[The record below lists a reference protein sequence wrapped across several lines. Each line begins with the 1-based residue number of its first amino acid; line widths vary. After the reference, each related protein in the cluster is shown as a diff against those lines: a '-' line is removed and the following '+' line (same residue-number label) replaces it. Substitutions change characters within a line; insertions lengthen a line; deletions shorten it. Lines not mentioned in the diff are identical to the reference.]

1 MDTYSKYTVENPRL
15 CRRVK
20 YSTEENKD
28 SNTSVYAIENQ
39 KSSQIVP
46 NTDIIQNKV
55 NQHSVCEVVDRWG
68 NIVIP
73 QDVVDSVQ
81 SATSCTTAHKTHTL
95 RHNIDNSY
103 NSVTKYN
110 TTSTSSPTSLNEQTK
125 ICLLETDII
134 DKIGVNEQTI
144 KSEEPCSYMPQMQP
158 SKDSNNNDTT
168 MFEMQNTSDEKK
180 KSDIIML
187 PSPNLISSSAYKS
200 VGHHRNL
207 ALINSS
213 FPTNIDIENIHPL
226 NKMQRHKCSIS
237 TVTNTNVHKSGI
249 IDRLCPEIVSL
260 PSLPTI
266 LRNGNTTSNSNVDS
280 TDLSQEV
287 DSANAHPTS
296 ASPAILP
303 GYTKLFSRMCFS
315 TNFATSIKLSA
326 TTKSYLMI
334 LVLLFISNMAGKKRF
349 IYSPIFVTDVMN
361 DSKLLHNLKN
371 RYEFI
376 LCI

>member
-1 MDTYSKYTVENPRL
+1 MNMDTSSKYTVENSRL
-15 CRRVK
+15 CRRVRD
-20 YSTEENKD
+20 SIEENKD
-28 SNTSVYAIENQ
+28 SNTSEYAIENQ

-55 NQHSVCEVVDRWG
+55 NQHTVCEVVDRCG
-68 NIVIP
+68 NVVIP
-73 QDVVDSVQ
+73 QEVVDSVQ
-81 SATSCTTAHKTHTL
+81 SATSCIATHKTHTL
-95 RHNIDNSY
+95 RHSIDNSY

-187 PSPNLISSSAYKS
+187 PSPTLISSSAYKN

-213 FPTNIDIENIHPL
+213 SPTNNDIENIHPL
-226 NKMQRHKCSIS
+226 NKMQRQKCSIT
-237 TVTNTNVHKSGI
+237 TVTTTKVHKSGV
-249 IDRLCPEIVSL
+249 IDRLCQKNVSL
-260 PSLPTI
+260 PSLPAL
-266 LRNGNTTSNSNVDS
+266 LRNGNTTSASEMDS
-280 TDLSQEV
+280 ANLSQEMG
-287 DSANAHPTS
+287 SANGHPTS
-296 ASPAILP
+296 ASSATLP

-315 TNFATSIKLSA
+315 SNFATSIKLSA

-349 IYSPIFVTDVMN
+349 IY
-361 DSKLLHNLKN
+361 LLLQWM
-371 RYEFI
+371 
-376 LCI
+376 

>member
-1 MDTYSKYTVENPRL
+1 MDTSSHYTAENPRL
-15 CRRVK
+15 GRRVRD
-20 YSTEENKD
+20 STEENKD

-55 NQHSVCEVVDRWG
+55 NQHTVCEVVDRCG

-73 QDVVDSVQ
+73 QEVVDSVQ
-81 SATSCTTAHKTHTL
+81 SATRCIATHKTHTL
-95 RHNIDNSY
+95 RHSIDNSY

-187 PSPNLISSSAYKS
+187 PSPNLISSSAYKK
-200 VGHHRNL
+200 VGHHINL

-213 FPTNIDIENIHPL
+213 SPTNSDIENIHPL
-226 NKMQRHKCSIS
+226 NKMQRQTCSIS
-237 TVTNTNVHKSGI
+237 SVNNTKIHQSGV
-249 IDRLCPEIVSL
+249 IDRLCHENVSL

-266 LRNGNTTSNSNVDS
+266 LRNGNTTSVSKI
-280 TDLSQEV
+280 
-287 DSANAHPTS
+287 DSANQYQEMDSANGHPTS
-296 ASPAILP
+296 ASSAILP

-315 TNFATSIKLSA
+315 SNFATSIKLSA

-349 IYSPIFVTDVMN
+349 ID
-361 DSKLLHNLKN
+361 
-371 RYEFI
+371 
-376 LCI
+376 

>member
-1 MDTYSKYTVENPRL
+1 MDTSSKYTVENPRL
-15 CRRVK
+15 CRRVRD
-20 YSTEENKD
+20 STEENKD

-55 NQHSVCEVVDRWG
+55 NQHTVCEVVDRCG
-68 NIVIP
+68 NVMIP
-73 QDVVDSVQ
+73 QEVVDSVQ
-81 SATSCTTAHKTHTL
+81 SATRCIATHKTHTL
-95 RHNIDNSY
+95 RHSIDNSY

-187 PSPNLISSSAYKS
+187 PSPNRISSSAYKN
-200 VGHHRNL
+200 VGHHKNT
-207 ALINSS
+207 SS
-213 FPTNIDIENIHPL
+213 PTNSDIENIHPL

-237 TVTNTNVHKSGI
+237 TVTNTKVHKSGI

-266 LRNGNTTSNSNVDS
+266 LRNGNTTSVSKI
-280 TDLSQEV
+280 
-287 DSANAHPTS
+287 DSANQYQEMDSANGHPTS
-296 ASPAILP
+296 ASSAILP

-334 LVLLFISNMAGKKRF
+334 LVLLFISNMAGKKKF
-349 IYSPIFVTDVMN
+349 IY
-361 DSKLLHNLKN
+361 
-371 RYEFI
+371 
-376 LCI
+376 

>member
-1 MDTYSKYTVENPRL
+1 MDTSSKYTVDNSRL
-15 CRRVK
+15 CRRVRD
-20 YSTEENKD
+20 SIEENKD
-28 SNTSVYAIENQ
+28 SNTSEYAIENQ

-55 NQHSVCEVVDRWG
+55 NQHTVCEVVDRCG
-68 NIVIP
+68 NVVIP
-73 QDVVDSVQ
+73 QEVVDSVQ
-81 SATSCTTAHKTHTL
+81 SATSCIATHKTHTL
-95 RHNIDNSY
+95 RHSIDNSY

-110 TTSTSSPTSLNEQTK
+110 TASTSSPTSLNEQTK

-168 MFEMQNTSDEKK
+168 MFEMQNTSDEEK

-187 PSPNLISSSAYKS
+187 PSPNLISSSAYKN

-213 FPTNIDIENIHPL
+213 SPTNNDIENIHPL
-226 NKMQRHKCSIS
+226 NKMQRQKCSIT
-237 TVTNTNVHKSGI
+237 TVTNTKVHKSGV
-249 IDRLCPEIVSL
+249 IDRLCQKNVSL
-260 PSLPTI
+260 PSLPAL
-266 LRNGNTTSNSNVDS
+266 LRNKNTTSASEIDS
-280 TDLSQEV
+280 ANLSQEMG
-287 DSANAHPTS
+287 SANGHPTS
-296 ASPAILP
+296 ASSATLP

-315 TNFATSIKLSA
+315 SNFATSIKLSA

-349 IYSPIFVTDVMN
+349 IY
-361 DSKLLHNLKN
+361 LLLQWM
-371 RYEFI
+371 
-376 LCI
+376 